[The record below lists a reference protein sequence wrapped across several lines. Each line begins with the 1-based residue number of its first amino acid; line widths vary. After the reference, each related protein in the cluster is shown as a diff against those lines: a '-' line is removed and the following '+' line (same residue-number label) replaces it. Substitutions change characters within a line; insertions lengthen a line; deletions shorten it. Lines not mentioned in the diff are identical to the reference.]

1 MRYEVIF
8 VATWHEEIEANS
20 EEEANEMLQ
29 DNSTW
34 NELTQL
40 THGVDTKLLN
50 VEYEINEIEQENK

>member
-1 MRYEVIF
+1 MKYEVIF

-20 EEEANEMLQ
+20 EEEANEMLK

-34 NELTQL
+34 NEL

-50 VEYEINEIEQENK
+50 VECEINELENN

>member
-29 DNSTW
+29 DESTW
-34 NELTQL
+34 NEL

-50 VEYEINEIEQENK
+50 VECEILEMENK

>member
-29 DNSTW
+29 DESTW
-34 NELTQL
+34 NEL

-50 VEYEINEIEQENK
+50 VECEILEMENN

>member
-8 VATWHEEIEANS
+8 VATWLEEIEANS

-29 DNSTW
+29 DESTW
-34 NELTQL
+34 NEL

-50 VEYEINEIEQENK
+50 VECEILEVEDE

>member
-1 MRYEVIF
+1 MKYEVIF

-20 EEEANEMLQ
+20 EEEANEMLK

-34 NELTQL
+34 NEL

-50 VEYEINEIEQENK
+50 VEYEINELENN

>member
-29 DNSTW
+29 DESTW
-34 NELTQL
+34 NEL

-50 VEYEINEIEQENK
+50 VECEIIETEDK